1 MRYCI
6 VSKAD
11 IPKYGDRRVAR
22 DHRVRGRV
30 RFHSRHNP
38 LKDATPT
45 VPDRE
50 YPGDAGSDPSGE

>member
-1 MRYCI
+1 MTKIEGVAEMRYCI

-11 IPKYGDRRVAR
+11 IPKRGDHGVAPDRRL
-22 DHRVRGRV
+22 RGRV

-45 VPDRE
+45 VPDRV
-50 YPGDAGSDPSGE
+50 SW